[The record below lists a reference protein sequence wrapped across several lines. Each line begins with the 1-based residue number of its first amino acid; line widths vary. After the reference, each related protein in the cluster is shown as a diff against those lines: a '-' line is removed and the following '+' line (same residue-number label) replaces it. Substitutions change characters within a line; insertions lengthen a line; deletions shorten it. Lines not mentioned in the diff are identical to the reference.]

1 MPLKELERDAY
12 GLVPKLDGLSDEP
25 GNRFTNY
32 DVSCALAAYGSNEL
46 RFWKN
51 EHMCRRA
58 KIAPHANKHNGRPQG
73 EHLKIARFARD
84 LNYDEPGGWI
94 NKNGA
99 PTKRDEVRAY
109 AAEHPEASQRAIAKA
124 LGVSPTTV
132 NKWLK
137 PDQEPEQGKAAAER
151 LDGVK
156 RYVESRLYAGEIAG
170 GQVDLSAFAGLLG
183 RDSKE

>member
-1 MPLKELERDAY
+1 MNAVRDA
-12 GLVPKLDGLSDEP
+12 LD
-25 GNRFTNY
+25 
-32 DVSCALAAYGSNEL
+32 
-46 RFWKN
+46 
-51 EHMCRRA
+51 
-58 KIAPHANKHNGRPQG
+58 
-73 EHLKIARFARD
+73 
-84 LNYDEPGGWI
+84 PGGDWR
-94 NKNGA
+94 NKDGA
-99 PTKRDEVRAY
+99 PTKCDEIRAY

-137 PDQEPEQGKAAAER
+137 PDLEPEHVKTAAGR

-183 RDSKE
+183 RDSKK

>member
-1 MPLKELERDAY
+1 MNAVRDA
-12 GLVPKLDGLSDEP
+12 LD
-25 GNRFTNY
+25 
-32 DVSCALAAYGSNEL
+32 
-46 RFWKN
+46 
-51 EHMCRRA
+51 
-58 KIAPHANKHNGRPQG
+58 
-73 EHLKIARFARD
+73 
-84 LNYDEPGGWI
+84 PGGDWR
-94 NKNGA
+94 NKDGA
-99 PTKRDEVRAY
+99 PTKRDEIRAY

-137 PDQEPEQGKAAAER
+137 PDPEPEHGKIAAER
-151 LDGVK
+151 LDGAK